1 MSGRTPRTRANS
13 RSGSGGKMACV
24 AISMERSPLQNT
36 GISPVIYITI
46 ADITDFAE
54 REKALRER
62 IDALQDLLH

>member
-1 MSGRTPRTRANS
+1 
-13 RSGSGGKMACV
+13 MACA
-24 AISMERSPLQNT
+24 AISMGRSPLQNT